1 MPISSHA
8 MTTRDTRTPRRLP
21 LFPNTEPSYGRND
34 RIAKQ
39 PTKTSAMDLGQT
51 IKIQSVQDT
60 DTEEFRQIYDLY
72 RRIFTLE
79 EETESFDGLCASMA
93 LNGNPDLKRQY
104 GPFQE
109 IWLSARTPEGRL
121 AGGADFNVF
130 ILPEKACA
138 TVHITYIFTDAC
150 CRQNGIGSSL
160 LQHIESEARR
170 WVASQGFPMDYPLH
184 VFCEQN
190 APEQMSPEEYRRDAE
205 TAGLDPCQRLIW
217 WHKKGFRRLDTEYVQ
232 PPLSPQGKA
241 CTNLS
246 LNVKTSKRLFPS
258 AIVSGHLR
266 RFFYIAVFKARTS
279 HDAQTEEIL
288 RKIEATGSIPVTGS
302 LKEYRELGKRFSLQG
317 RCRAS

>member
-1 MPISSHA
+1 
-8 MTTRDTRTPRRLP
+8 
-21 LFPNTEPSYGRND
+21 
-34 RIAKQ
+34 
-39 PTKTSAMDLGQT
+39 MDLVQT

-60 DTEEFRQIYDLY
+60 DTEEFRRIYDLY

-93 LNGNPDLKRQY
+93 LNGNPDLKRKY

-150 CRQNGIGSSL
+150 CRNAGIGSAL
-160 LQHIESEARR
+160 LQHIESEARH
-170 WVASQGFPMDYPLH
+170 WVASQGFPLDYPLH

-190 APEQMSPEEYRRDAE
+190 APECMSPEEYRRDAE
-205 TAGLDPCQRLIW
+205 AAGLDPCQRLIW

-317 RCRAS
+317 